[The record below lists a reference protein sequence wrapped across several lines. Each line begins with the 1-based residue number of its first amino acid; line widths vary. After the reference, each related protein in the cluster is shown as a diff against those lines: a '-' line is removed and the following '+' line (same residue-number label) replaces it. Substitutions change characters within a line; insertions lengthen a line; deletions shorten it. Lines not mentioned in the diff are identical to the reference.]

1 MLKGVKVQKVSC
13 GRVHTVAITNNFETF
28 SWGSGAGYRLGHG
41 ENLGEVHMPKR
52 VDALKDLTCVD
63 VQCASWY
70 TIVKVLNAP
79 MDVPKVDNDNIA
91 DEELNQQ
98 KGLQAIEEVDGR
110 VSDEEG
116 HQDQSILQMPGLYSW
131 GSGSH
136 GQLGQGATKLSPSPQ
151 VIQTLINEKVVPK
164 QFSCGE
170 KHVAMLSEEGSI
182 WTWGCVLGLGRPIPL
197 KNDVVQT
204 HLFILSLLSF

>member
-1 MLKGVKVQKVSC
+1 M
-13 GRVHTVAITNNFETF
+13 
-28 SWGSGAGYRLGHG
+28 
-41 ENLGEVHMPKR
+41 
-52 VDALKDLTCVD
+52 
-63 VQCASWY
+63 
-70 TIVKVLNAP
+70 IVPNAP

-91 DEELNQQ
+91 DEELNDRL
-98 KGLQAIEEVDGR
+98 GCAIDDGR

-197 KNDVVQT
+197 KNDVVCMTKAERGGYIQLSPPRRLKEPEGDPFPGLVSSLFKYPIGKAT
-204 HLFILSLLSF
+204 SVACGLERLSQRGDASMHHQQKLLRHHLAIIEKVCQLTF